1 MAPDLERLISIKPTG
16 DDRGKTHASA
26 QHAAR
31 WGGNEA
37 LRGKLL
43 GSGPIMKKID
53 LLVSEICWM
62 VAQQTVVTVAF
73 DTFNMLRPVF
83 HGDFI
88 RLEGRALSIN
98 KSSIVCQVSVY
109 RHDFASDAF
118 QLTHNAVV
126 TFVAIGGGGGALPEL
141 FDPQKPVACEKLR
154 ALAQARKELSAQW
167 RKQQD
172 EVAAMGTI
180 AHAMIPSLPGKVH
193 AARVLDIQSTI
204 LETRNNFLPKHAN
217 QNGNV
222 FGGVLLDWMCA
233 RNFTKNYSMVTVGM
247 NRVHFKL
254 PINLDNLVSIRARIE
269 IVVYRVEL
277 PDNIQALSHTGCFEV
292 LNLEEDNQRRRE
304 IHLGVTAKESD
315 QDGMQALLKAYRR
328 HLFER
333 QDAELLGMA
342 PIPLSVS
349 RKFLDAPAPRL

>member
-1 MAPDLERLISIKPTG
+1 MVGISAPTG
-16 DDRGKTHASA
+16 HE
-26 QHAAR
+26 
-31 WGGNEA
+31 GNEA

-98 KSSIVCQVSVY
+98 RSSIVCQVSVY

-126 TFVAIGGGGGALPEL
+126 TFVAIGTGDGELPEL

-154 ALAQARKELSAQW
+154 ALAQARKELSARW

-172 EVAAMGTI
+172 EVETMGIIT
-180 AHAMIPSLPGKVH
+180 HAMIPSLPDKVH

-204 LETRNNFLPKHAN
+204 LETRNNILPKHAN
-217 QNGNV
+217 QLGNV
-222 FGGVLLDWMCA
+222 FGGVLLDWMDRAALQCA
-233 RNFTKNYSMVTVGM
+233 RSFTKNYSMVTVGM

-269 IVVYRVEL
+269 IVVYRVEM
-277 PDNIQALSHTGCFEV
+277 PDNIQALSHTGYFEV

-333 QDAELLGMA
+333 QDAELLDMA

-349 RKFLDAPAPRL
+349 RKFLDAPTPRLKEWKSKL